1 MMKLLLLTAFQIS
14 VPCLINIM
22 FFVVFF
28 CLFFL
33 ILTITNFNFEIV
45 LFLFEIM
52 FVLPLETTLS
62 L

>member
-1 MMKLLLLTAFQIS
+1 MMMLFQFLFRFLNVKFS
-14 VPCLINIM
+14 NNKYN
-22 FFVVFF
+22 VVF
-28 CLFFL
+28 FFL

-52 FVLPLETTLS
+52 FVLPSETTLS